1 MNKRVSKSLFK
12 AKALEYMRE
21 IQETGDTLVI
31 TDHGNP
37 VLSILPFRDEE
48 EHARQALLNSV
59 RHYDLPTEPVDTETW
74 EALN

>member
-37 VLSILPFRDEE
+37 VLSILPFRDEQ

-59 RHYDLPTEPVDTETW
+59 RDYHLPKGPVDPDAW
-74 EALN
+74 EAMN